1 MKTKPASKTSRFS
14 RSESGVALI
23 ITLAALVLVTMAAV
37 AFFSRATGNRLVE
50 SSRTNQVQSTQLA
63 RTGVDYVTTQFLSDI
78 VGNSTSVNVGNST
91 IYRPKNATNM
101 VPVRAVHSDL
111 TNDAQFQNLVLQS
124 LGGNSSAAPAPNGRS
139 LGTTA
144 WNAPMLLG
152 GDGFISN
159 NTVPTWIYVNRD
171 GSTSS
176 TANATTTIGRFAY
189 NAYNLGGL
197 LDINAFGYGGAFSAN
212 NTKTKGTPASVALD
226 ALPGI
231 SSTAT
236 KSNNSLS
243 WPPTWRIPGDWAA
256 MSYDPAGNSTNSL
269 KFYMGSG
276 WRIPFSQNG
285 TAAHRFFATRQDLI
299 RYAQANPATFTANG
313 TKIPALQYLTHWSRD
328 VDLPT
333 HEPPSGRPKVLN
345 NLADGGNDAFGLDD
359 ALNPSLLTVT
369 NMDGNATI
377 SKRFPLS
384 RLAMVATPV
393 PPASPTASAADIL
406 KYFGL
411 TWDGLKNLWKYDHG
425 DSSDIL
431 PLSDIPANRDPDFVE
446 LLKAAIAA
454 GSLGKQFGIPYPYS
468 NIDGL
473 TAIKGGQDGSTNY
486 QLIQIAAN
494 IIDQYDTDGYPTRI
508 QFDNREFY
516 GTENLPQ
523 LFSTLDVSYRI
534 AESSTDYVKGFE
546 PPDSVLTLGPNN
558 SIIKKPDGFPLYV
571 WMIQPQI
578 WNPHLSADLVS
589 NKNKPI
595 EFRITATTSTK
606 TASGEAMNYPLSI
619 KASPI
624 WNPGNLTTDSKATP
638 LGKEFPKQENTP
650 FTNNFNSLGGPDCS
664 SSITYN
670 GSQYISFDYSD
681 SKLYREPTYLSKV
694 GYPSGSN
701 ANGVPNNKDMTTSD
715 KSAPDLPDT
724 VVKVF
729 CNTNIGNPVTDTSK
743 KLDYPINPPESH
755 DAIGFVVGYLPGL
768 GSGWK
773 SLRLAYHIGFG
784 GPLIMELQ
792 YRNGLDWWTIARKEA
807 NFTPSSRN
815 FDKEIFLSTRVDPRN
830 DRWGS
835 FYYRYNS
842 NYLIDY
848 QFRNFSITPNPV
860 SGVHGKIYA
869 DGTGGYAL
877 FNESIIAPG
886 WYLKTLAKAGSKIS
900 LFSAEPSRLQR
911 NSSPIALEP
920 NRFDDPFR
928 YTDPDGVQR
937 RGVSAYA
944 DEISSEGWPMHQ
956 NNSSSRPVVLDRPFQ
971 SISELGNVFRGTPWR
986 NLDLMTPESGDRV
999 LLDLFT
1005 LEEAPADNVV
1015 GGRVNLNMASL
1026 DVLTALIQ
1034 GAGMVNGTSTI
1045 SKATASDMALE
1056 FKNYV
1061 TGAAS
1066 GQGYL
1071 KDRSEIVGRWVAGT
1085 TYAGAAQEMAAKLT
1099 DSQKPL
1105 PRNRDTIVASLAD
1118 VGTVRTWNFLID
1130 VVAQS
1135 GSVVNGQFIPQG
1147 EARLWDCVAIDRFT
1161 ARVVARS
1168 SESINN

>member
-78 VGNSTSVNVGNST
+78 VGNSTTVNVGNST
-91 IYRPKNATNM
+91 IYRPVNATNM
-101 VPVRAVHSDL
+101 VPARAVHSDL

-152 GDGFISN
+152 GEGFISN

-269 KFYMGSG
+269 KYYMGSG

-313 TKIPALQYLTHWSRD
+313 TKIPALQHLTHWSRD

-333 HEPPSGRPKVLN
+333 HEPASGRPKVLN

-359 ALNPSLLTVT
+359 ALNPSLLT
-369 NMDGNATI
+369 ATKTGGAPAI

-384 RLAMVATPV
+384 RLSMVSTPV
-393 PPASPTASAADIL
+393 PPANPSASASDIL

-411 TWDGLKNLWKYDHG
+411 TWDSANNRWNYDHG
-425 DSSDIL
+425 DASDIL
-431 PLSDIPANRDPDFVE
+431 PLSDIPANREPDFVE
-446 LLKAAIAA
+446 LLKAAISV
-454 GSLGKQFGIPYPYS
+454 GSLGKQFGIPFPSAYS
-468 NIDGL
+468 TLGL
-473 TAIKGGQDGSTNY
+473 PAQKGGLDGSVNY

-508 QFDNREFY
+508 YFDGREFY
-516 GTENLPQ
+516 GVEDLPRLHVALDRSFRVGNTEMTNFKTPNGLDIFLQAWMVQ
-523 LFSTLDVSYRI
+523 LQL
-534 AESSTDYVKGFE
+534 
-546 PPDSVLTLGPNN
+546 
-558 SIIKKPDGFPLYV
+558 
-571 WMIQPQI
+571 
-578 WNPHLSADLVS
+578 WNPHNSMSSNTTSSKPGNFRIIARSHADLGIEA
-589 NKNKPI
+589 NRFWDPITKNM
-595 EFRITATTSTK
+595 TTTYHSD
-606 TASGEAMNYPLSI
+606 
-619 KASPI
+619 
-624 WNPGNLTTDSKATP
+624 LT
-638 LGKEFPKQENTP
+638 FI
-650 FTNNFNSLGGPDCS
+650 GGPNCTQ
-664 SSITYN
+664 SIRYD
-670 GSQYISFDYSD
+670 GSQYISFSVTNEN
-681 SKLYREPTYLSKV
+681 LFREPTYISQV

-701 ANGVPNNKDMTTSD
+701 ANGFPNSADMFPADT
-715 KSAPDLPDT
+715 SAPNVPDSVVSVFYNNNLGSPILDPSLDLT
-724 VVKVF
+724 
-729 CNTNIGNPVTDTSK
+729 
-743 KLDYPINPPESH
+743 
-755 DAIGFVVGYLPGL
+755 AGFAATTGQALGFLVGYMPGQL
-768 GSGWK
+768 GVSSWG
-773 SLRLAYHIGFG
+773 GFHRATG
-784 GPLIMELQ
+784 GPLSLELQ
-792 YRNGLDWWTIARKEA
+792 YGILGNWWTIDRQQLAL
-807 NFTPSSRN
+807 TPISRN
-815 FDKEIFLSTRVDPRN
+815 FGQINLMANRLDTRT

-835 FYYRYNS
+835 FFLRCLGNAGTDS
-842 NYLIDY
+842 DPTTEVIPDSYLIPY
-848 QFRNFSITPNPV
+848 EFRNFSITSNPSPNLYQHLKQYA
-860 SGVHGKIYA
+860 GVNFSNAAISPGWTGV
-869 DGTGGYAL
+869 GTAA
-877 FNESIIAPG
+877 APG
-886 WYLKTLAKAGSKIS
+886 
-900 LFSAEPSRLQR
+900 RLQR
-911 NSSPIALEP
+911 NSAALDS
-920 NRFDDPFR
+920 FC
-928 YTDPDGVQR
+928 YTDPDGVSR
-937 RGVSAYA
+937 RGVAAYA
-944 DEISSEGWPMHQ
+944 TDNSSTGWPM
-956 NNSSSRPVVLDRPFQ
+956 NSSNTSASYNPTYNSASRPIVLNRPFR
-971 SISELGNVFRGTPWR
+971 SIAELGNVFRGTPWR

-1005 LEEAPADNVV
+1005 LEEAPSDNLV
-1015 GGRVNLNMASL
+1015 GGRVNLNMVSQP
-1026 DVLTALIQ
+1026 VLSALLQ
-1034 GAGMVNGTSTI
+1034 GAGLVDGVSTI
-1045 SKATASDMALE
+1045 DATTAANMTLE
-1056 FKNYV
+1056 FNNF
-1061 TGAAS
+1061 TS
-1066 GQGYL
+1066 GNSTL
-1071 KDRSEIVGRWVAGT
+1071 KDRSEIVGRWVSGATFAGPAEKMASKLAT
-1085 TYAGAAQEMAAKLT
+1085 TQ
-1099 DSQKPL
+1099 QPL
-1105 PRNRDTIVASLAD
+1105 HRNRDTIVASLAD
-1118 VGTVRTWNFLID
+1118 VGTVRSWNFLID

-1135 GSVVNGQFIPQG
+1135 GLVTNGQFIPHG
-1147 EARLWDCVAIDRFT
+1147 ESRVWECVAIDRFA
-1161 ARVVARS
+1161 ARVVARTVENIS
-1168 SESINN
+1168 N